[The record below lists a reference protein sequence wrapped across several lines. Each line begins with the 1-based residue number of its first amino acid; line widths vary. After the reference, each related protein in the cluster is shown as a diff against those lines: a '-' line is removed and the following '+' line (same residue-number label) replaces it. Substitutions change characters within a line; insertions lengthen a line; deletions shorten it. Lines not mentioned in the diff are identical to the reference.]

1 MTREYV
7 SRSRWKAVALA
18 CIASSAIAGNDQT
31 SEGPRSTVG
40 VEISSNVASARTSSS
55 ATAPPAFRSALEGYR
70 PYRAD
75 EPLRNWREIND
86 EVGRLGG
93 HQGNL
98 EHKTLSG
105 GSALDHAKPG
115 HAK

>member
-1 MTREYV
+1 M
-7 SRSRWKAVALA
+7 ALV

-31 SEGPRSTVG
+31 SERRRSSVG
-40 VEISSNVASARTSSS
+40 VEMFSDVVSARTSSS

-75 EPLRNWREIND
+75 EPLRDWREIND

-105 GSALDHAKPG
+105 GSGHDHAKPG
-115 HAK
+115 QAE

>member
-1 MTREYV
+1 M
-7 SRSRWKAVALA
+7 SGSRWTAVALA
-18 CIASSAIAGNDQT
+18 CITSSAIAANDQT
-31 SEGPRSTVG
+31 SDPRSSVG
-40 VEISSNVASARTSSS
+40 VEMFSNVVSARTSSS
-55 ATAPPAFRSALEGYR
+55 ATPPPAFRSALEGYR

-75 EPLRNWREIND
+75 EPLRDWREIND

-105 GSALDHAKPG
+105 GSGHDHAKRG